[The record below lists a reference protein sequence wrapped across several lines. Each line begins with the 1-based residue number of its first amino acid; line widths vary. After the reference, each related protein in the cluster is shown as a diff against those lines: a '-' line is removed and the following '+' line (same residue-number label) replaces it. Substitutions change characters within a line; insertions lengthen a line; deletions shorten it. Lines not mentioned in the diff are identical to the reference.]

1 MSYNGHKNY
10 ETWLASVHGF
20 GDDTDAAWDAYNNA
34 EACGTFSRRE
44 NAVFALAETLEEYA
58 EGLRDSAPITNPFL
72 ADLASS
78 ALSEVDWR
86 EIASNAVD
94 GMLYLDRG
102 LEVFHA
108 EAGEAGEDSDGEP
121 MPEGWYWQACHP
133 GCLPDGVPMGPFD
146 TEDDA
151 IFDTLDN

>member
-20 GDDTDAAWDAYNNA
+20 GDDTDAAWEAYDSA
-34 EACGTFSRRE
+34 EACRTFTRRE
-44 NAVFALAETLEEYA
+44 NAVFALAETLESHADDMLEA
-58 EGLRDSAPITNPFL
+58 DAQNNPFL
-72 ADLASS
+72 ADLLRS

-86 EIASNAVD
+86 EIAAGAVD
-94 GMLYLDRG
+94 GMLHLGQG

-121 MPEGWYWQACHP
+121 MPEGWYWWACQP
-133 GCLPDGVPMGPFD
+133 GCLPDGDPMGPFD

-151 IFDTLDN
+151 IFDTL